1 MKIINKTHWR
11 TDHLKAILQRCAEM
25 ELEPAK
31 RRRMVVTIV
40 YSGKRHDGSSGCA
53 YVGGTRARIR
63 IPKGP
68 RQPEPHIVTHY
79 RKCDADPEFSH
90 PEKGRLLSRYLAKFD
105 EAESMHSIKLA
116 FASVACHEFAHNR
129 GMQHRQ
135 MPKQYTWAD
144 GWKDYVAWAADMPLE
159 AQTIERKVVDVQ
171 QQRYTRVLSLKSSW
185 ETKLK
190 RAQAALRK
198 LRARERYYERA
209 LAAKGTNDVTTKR
222 N

>member
-1 MKIINKTHWR
+1 MKIINKTVWR
-11 TDHLKAILQRCAEM
+11 TDHLKAVLQRCAEM

-53 YVGGTRARIR
+53 FVGGTRALIR

-68 RQPEPHIVTHY
+68 RQPDKRFVNHY
-79 RKCDADPEFSH
+79 RKCDSDPEYQH
-90 PEKGRLLSRYLAKFD
+90 PEKGNLLARYLARFD
-105 EAESMHSIKLA
+105 EAESMRNIKLA
-116 FASVACHEFAHNR
+116 FASVACHEFAHSR
-129 GMQHRQ
+129 GMRHTQ

-159 AQTIERKVVDVQ
+159 VQIVERKAADVQ
-171 QQRYTRVLSLKSSW
+171 QQRYARVLNLKSAW

-190 RAQAALRK
+190 RAQTALKK

-209 LAAKGTNDVTTKR
+209 FAAKGVKG
-222 N
+222 

>member
-1 MKIINKTHWR
+1 MKIVNKTHWR

-31 RRRMVVTIV
+31 RRRITVTVV

-53 YVGGTRARIR
+53 FVGGTRARVR

-68 RQPEPHIVTHY
+68 RLPDKRLVEHY
-79 RKCDADPEFSH
+79 RKIDAERSLIDTLGS
-90 PEKGRLLSRYLAKFD
+90 LLDRYLSGFD
-105 EAESMHSIKLA
+105 EAKSMQSIKLA

-135 MPKQYTWAD
+135 MPKQYTWAE

-159 AQTIERKVVDVQ
+159 VKTAPERKTDAQ
-171 QQRYTRVLSLKSSW
+171 EQRYSRVLQLKAQW
-185 ETKLK
+185 EAKLK
-190 RAQAALRK
+190 RAQTAIKK
-198 LRARERYYERA
+198 LRTKERYYERA
-209 LAAKGTNDVTTKR
+209 FAQRKAKDVAT
-222 N
+222 